1 MKVRQLENKN
11 QFVME
16 DNEKAIFQSYESII
30 AEYDKENDM
39 LTLGI
44 DWDYSNTTRKHLY
57 IFLEEIIPRF
67 SQLHEDVTSALLTK
81 NKRKSIQILIDNNII
96 KYDDNMR

>member
-16 DNEKAIFQSYESII
+16 DNQKAIFQSYESVI
-30 AEYDKENDM
+30 AEYDKINDT

-57 IFLEEIIPRF
+57 IFLEEIVPRF

-81 NKRKSIQILIDNNII
+81 NKRQSIQILINNNII

>member
-1 MKVRQLENKN
+1 MKIRQLENKN

-16 DNEKAIFQSYESII
+16 DNEKAIFQSYESVI
-30 AEYDKENDM
+30 AEYDKINDI

-67 SQLHEDVTSALLTK
+67 SQLHEDITSALLTK

-96 KYDDNMR
+96 KYDECMR

>member
-16 DNEKAIFQSYESII
+16 DNQKAIFQSYDSVI
-30 AEYDKENDM
+30 AEYDKINDI
-39 LTLGI
+39 LTLGV

-81 NKRKSIQILIDNNII
+81 NKRQSIQILINNNII

>member
-16 DNEKAIFQSYESII
+16 DNQKAIFQSYDSVI
-30 AEYDKENDM
+30 AEYDKINDI
-39 LTLGI
+39 LTLGV

-96 KYDDNMR
+96 KYDECMR

>member
-16 DNEKAIFQSYESII
+16 DNQKAIFQSYESVI
-30 AEYDKENDM
+30 AEYDKINDI

-44 DWDYSNTTRKHLY
+44 DWDYSKTTTKHLY

-67 SQLHEDVTSALLTK
+67 SQLHEDITSALLTK

-96 KYDDNMR
+96 KYDECMR

>member
-11 QFVME
+11 QFVLE
-16 DNEKAIFQSYESII
+16 DNEKAIFQSYDSVI
-30 AEYDKENDM
+30 AEYDKINDI

-67 SQLHEDVTSALLTK
+67 SQLHEDITSALLTK

>member
-16 DNEKAIFQSYESII
+16 DNERAIFQSYESVI
-30 AEYDKENDM
+30 AEYDKINDI

>member
-16 DNEKAIFQSYESII
+16 DNERAIFQSYESVI
-30 AEYDKENDM
+30 AEYDKINDI

-44 DWDYSNTTRKHLY
+44 DWDYSRTTTKHLY

-67 SQLHEDVTSALLTK
+67 SQLHEDVTNALSTK

>member
-16 DNEKAIFQSYESII
+16 DNKKAIFQSYESII
-30 AEYDKENDM
+30 AEYDKEQDI

-44 DWDYSNTTRKHLY
+44 DWDYSKTTTKHLY
-57 IFLEEIIPRF
+57 IFLEEIIPRY
-67 SQLHEDVTSALLTK
+67 SQLHEDVSSALLTT
-81 NKRKSIQILIDNNII
+81 NKKKAIQTLINENII
-96 KYDDNMR
+96 KYDDCMR

>member
-16 DNEKAIFQSYESII
+16 DNKKAIFQSYESVI
-30 AEYDKENDM
+30 AEYDKINDI
-39 LTLGI
+39 LTLGV
-44 DWDYSNTTRKHLY
+44 DWDYSNTTRKYLY
-57 IFLEEIIPRF
+57 IFLEEIIPRL
-67 SQLHEDVTSALLTK
+67 SQLHEDITSALLTK

-96 KYDDNMR
+96 KYDECMK